1 MFQQEV
7 PVNEIGAPQLSP
19 WAITAFSSLSKSS
32 LSDVAL
38 LDQAGS
44 KAPANNHESGHSGV
58 ASARHADA
66 KEAAAL
72 IDEEMKEYARSE
84 MLQQV
89 NSGHFQSEMEVEAAF
104 LYDWGRLSIDDLL
117 DREHKDLVKTRDA
130 MQELLL
136 AHFSGINAAYMH
148 YAVGMG
154 ERAYGMNGH
163 EFAHFV
169 QECELMHAIR
179 DQAALAKIMT
189 QCLRRD
195 AFVSLYDRGTLS
207 RVGFLHALLKVVF
220 AGSGNNSGVTRE
232 VLDRQLTDKISP
244 AINRLTTGPFRDH
257 THHDVRALFFC

>member
-1 MFQQEV
+1 M
-7 PVNEIGAPQLSP
+7 NEIGAPQLSP
-19 WAITAFSSLSKSS
+19 WAISAFSSQPKS
-32 LSDVAL
+32 LADAAV

-44 KAPANNHESGHSGV
+44 KASAKYYEPSRSET
-58 ASARHADA
+58 ASSRHADT
-66 KEAAAL
+66 KEAAP

-104 LYDWGRLSIDDLL
+104 LYDWGRLNIDDLL
-117 DREHKDLVKTRDA
+117 DREHKDVAKTKDA

-136 AHFSGINAAYMH
+136 THFSGINAAYMH

-169 QECELMHAIR
+169 HECDLMHALR
-179 DQAALAKIMT
+179 DQAALATILA

-195 AFVSLYDRGTLS
+195 AFVSLHDRGTLS

-220 AGSGNNSGVTRE
+220 SGSGNNSGATRD
-232 VLDRQLTDKISP
+232 VLERQLTEKISP

-257 THHDVRALFFC
+257 THHDVRVRFFY